1 MSVKETVE
9 SAEWK
14 PVEVRP
20 HELISERAQG
30 AVKMQLASDC
40 AKRVKMTMCHCAVLE
55 CCAFSSVHNPCRC
68 CRVGSRL

>member
-30 AVKMQLASDC
+30 AVKMQLASDLC
-40 AKRVKMTMCHCAVLE
+40 ETCQDDTVAL
-55 CCAFSSVHNPCRC
+55 CRA
-68 CRVGSRL
+68 